1 MPRIWRAL
9 SAAMLLL
16 AASPAAAE
24 ERIQRFISDVQIQ
37 RDSSLEVIET
47 IDVHAERNAINHGIF
62 RDFPTRY
69 RGPRGS
75 QVHVSFKFRGATLD
89 GEAVP
94 ASTASISNGIRIKLG
109 DPNTFVSIG
118 DHRYVIRYQTTRQIG
133 RFKDFDELYWNATGN
148 GWMFP
153 IDLAEAR
160 IRLPSAATF
169 GQRSTYTGP
178 QGSTSSNA
186 RVVEEKPG
194 DITFQTTGPLGP
206 YEGLTV
212 AVAFPKGV
220 VAQPSGAARTKWM
233 IADYGP
239 PVVAL
244 FALLGLGVFYFFA
257 WARAGRNPRAG
268 TVVPLFSPP
277 ADLTPAGMR
286 YIVKMGADD
295 RAFAAALVDMG
306 VRGHIRI
313 SEEEGGF
320 FSRDKTRLERLA
332 GPAPL
337 PPEEEAAL
345 RELARTGEQIMM
357 EQKNHEKFSSAKKGL
372 DDVLKDAYEG
382 VMFNRNWGWAGAGII
397 LFIAAFW
404 LVAAAVVAAT
414 DGAAIWQILVT
425 LGATAVAAM
434 LALVIHGSSTT
445 GKCLLSLGM
454 FAAGAIALIT
464 GGPLIIEALN
474 TGWWLPILL
483 PLLGLPLL
491 ISSFWWI
498 AAPTKEGRRVL
509 DQIAGFK
516 QYLSITERER
526 LDRMHPPEDTPE
538 LFERYLPYA
547 IALGVEN
554 RWADRF
560 AGVLAAAAAQGGR
573 QGFAWYSGSDN
584 PWDNPG
590 HFTDSVGSSLASTIS
605 SASAAPGSGSGSG
618 GGGSSGGGGGGGG
631 GGGW

>member
-1 MPRIWRAL
+1 MHSLLRVLPAF
-9 SAAMLLL
+9 LLL
-16 AASPAAAE
+16 AAAPANAE

-37 RDSSLEVIET
+37 KDSSLEVTET

-69 RGPRGS
+69 RGPHGS
-75 QVHVSFKFRGATLD
+75 QFRVGFNFRGATLD
-89 GEAVP
+89 GEPVP
-94 ASTASISNGIRIKLG
+94 ASTEHISNGIRIKIG
-109 DPNTFVSIG
+109 NPDKFVDIG
-118 DHRYVIRYQTTRQIG
+118 DHRYVIRYQTTRQVG
-133 RFKDFDELYWNATGN
+133 RFKDYDELYWNATGN

-153 IDLAEAR
+153 IDLAEAH
-160 IRLPSAATF
+160 IKLPASVTF
-169 GQRSTYTGP
+169 GQRAFYTGA
-178 QGSTSSNA
+178 QGSTAYNA
-186 RVVEEKPG
+186 RVIDEKPG
-194 DITFQTTGPLGP
+194 EITIQTTRPLGP

-212 AVAFPKGV
+212 AVAFPKGA
-220 VAQPSGAARTKWM
+220 VAEPSEADRTKWM

-239 PVVAL
+239 PVVGVL
-244 FALLGLGVFYFFA
+244 ALLGLGVFYFFA

-268 TVVPLFSPP
+268 TIVPLFSPP

-286 YIVKMGADD
+286 YIQKMGSDD

-306 VRGHIRI
+306 VRGHLRI

-320 FSRDKTRLERLA
+320 FSSDKTRLERLA
-332 GPAPL
+332 GQSPL

-345 RELARTGEQIMM
+345 REIAMTGEQVIM
-357 EQKNHEKFSSAKKGL
+357 EQKNHEKFAAAKKGL
-372 DDVLKDAYEG
+372 DDVLKTSYEG
-382 VMFNRNWGWAGAGII
+382 VMFSRNWGWAAAGLI
-397 LFIAAFW
+397 LFAVAFW

-425 LGATAVAAM
+425 LGASIVAAL
-434 LALVIHGSSTT
+434 LALIIHGSSAV
-445 GKCLLSLGM
+445 GKCLLTLGM
-454 FAAGAIALIT
+454 FVAGAAAVAT
-464 GGPLIIEALN
+464 GGPIIIEALN

-483 PLLGLPLL
+483 PLLALPLV
-491 ISSFWWI
+491 ISSFFWI
-498 AAPTKEGRRVL
+498 AAPTREGRRVL

-516 QYLSITERER
+516 QYLSITERDR

-560 AGVLAAAAAQGGR
+560 AGVLAAAAAQGQ
-573 QGFAWYSGSDN
+573 QGFAWYSGSN
-584 PWDNPG
+584 SPWNNPG
-590 HFTDSVGSSLASTIS
+590 RFADSVGSSLASTVS
-605 SASAAPGSGSGSG
+605 SASTAPGSSSGSG